1 MPLVQ
6 SKVSD
11 FFGKEPHKGVNP
23 DEVVAMGAAL
33 QGAALTG
40 DVEEMLLLDVTPLS
54 LGVETGGSVFHKLI
68 PRNTTV
74 PTRAKE
80 IFTTSVDNQSF
91 VPIHVLQGER
101 DMADDNKSLAKFELA
116 PIVPAPRGVPE
127 IEVTFDIDADGV
139 VNVSAKDLGT
149 GREQNIRVV
158 ASSGLTES
166 DIERI
171 IGEAEQYKTT
181 DQKRRELAELRN
193 AAEALLYTSERA
205 VTECRELVA
214 EEVVAQ
220 VEADIQALHT
230 SVEEGDAIAI
240 RDALET
246 LELSAYKIAEAM
258 YGNVDL
264 DPGETGEAQT
274 DS

>member
-1 MPLVQ
+1 
-6 SKVSD
+6 
-11 FFGKEPHKGVNP
+11 
-23 DEVVAMGAAL
+23 
-33 QGAALTG
+33 
-40 DVEEMLLLDVTPLS
+40 
-54 LGVETGGSVFHKLI
+54 
-68 PRNTTV
+68 V
-74 PTRAKE
+74 PTKAKE
-80 IFTTSVDNQSF
+80 IFTTSVDNQTF

-116 PIVPAPRGVPE
+116 PILPAPRGVPE
-127 IEVTFDIDADGV
+127 VEVTFDIDADGV

-158 ASSGLTES
+158 ASSGLTEQ

-171 IGEAEQYKTT
+171 IGEAEAYKTS

-205 VTECRELVA
+205 VAECRELVA
-214 EEVVAQ
+214 EEIVAQ
-220 VEADIQALHT
+220 VEADIEALH
-230 SVEEGDAIAI
+230 VCIEEGDAIAI
-240 RDALET
+240 KDALET

-264 DPGETGEAQT
+264 DAPPEGEAQT

>member
-1 MPLVQ
+1 
-6 SKVSD
+6 
-11 FFGKEPHKGVNP
+11 
-23 DEVVAMGAAL
+23 
-33 QGAALTG
+33 
-40 DVEEMLLLDVTPLS
+40 
-54 LGVETGGSVFHKLI
+54 
-68 PRNTTV
+68 V

-101 DMADDNKSLAKFELA
+101 DMASDNKSLAKFELA
-116 PIVPAPRGVPE
+116 PILPAPRGVPE

-139 VNVSAKDLGT
+139 VNVSARDLGT

-158 ASSGLTES
+158 ASSGLTEK

-171 IGEAEQYKTT
+171 IAEAEAYKMT

-205 VTECRELVA
+205 IIECRELVA
-214 EEVVAQ
+214 EEIVAQ
-220 VEADIQALHT
+220 VQADVDALRL
-230 SVEEGDAIAI
+230 SVDQGDAIAI
-240 RDALET
+240 RDGLET

-258 YGNVDL
+258 YGSVDL
-264 DPGETGEAQT
+264 DSSAGGQAQS

>member
-1 MPLVQ
+1 M
-6 SKVSD
+6 
-11 FFGKEPHKGVNP
+11 
-23 DEVVAMGAAL
+23 
-33 QGAALTG
+33 
-40 DVEEMLLLDVTPLS
+40 
-54 LGVETGGSVFHKLI
+54 
-68 PRNTTV
+68 
-74 PTRAKE
+74 
-80 IFTTSVDNQSF
+80 
-91 VPIHVLQGER
+91 
-101 DMADDNKSLAKFELA
+101 
-116 PIVPAPRGVPE
+116 
-127 IEVTFDIDADGV
+127 TFDIDADGV

-166 DIERI
+166 EIERI
-171 IGEAEQYKTT
+171 IGESEQYKTT

-205 VTECRELVA
+205 VAECRELVA
-214 EEVVAQ
+214 EEVVGQ
-220 VEADIQALHT
+220 VEADIQALHN
-230 SVEEGDAIAI
+230 SVAEGDAIAI

-264 DPGETGEAQT
+264 DAANTGEAQT